1 MQIMYKKSKKMFQKR
16 LTLVSN
22 SRKMSIVTK
31 KTNEEIMKKVIT
43 TAIVLTSVFVAAQ
56 SAAAVAIP
64 EAVLGKVTKVV
75 PIESQYETYIQQQ
88 VCRNVTVPKVTY
100 VPIYETRRSVA
111 APIMGALVGGA
122 ITRGIT
128 KGSHRNEAA
137 AVGALLGAY
146 TQRNKTVEVEVG
158 RREHVVHVQERQCQ
172 IESRPETRTETTGY
186 RVTYEFEGESNTV
199 VMDQKPG
206 QFVRLRTEV
215 SVY

>member
-43 TAIVLTSVFVAAQ
+43 TAIVLTSVFVAAH

-100 VPIYETRRSVA
+100 EPIYETRRSVA

>member
-1 MQIMYKKSKKMFQKR
+1 MFQKR
-16 LTLVSN
+16 LTLMSN

-100 VPIYETRRSVA
+100 EPIYETRRSVA

-199 VMDQKPG
+199 VMDRKPG

>member
-1 MQIMYKKSKKMFQKR
+1 MFQKR
-16 LTLVSN
+16 LTLMSN

-100 VPIYETRRSVA
+100 EPIYETRRSVA

-128 KGSHRNEAA
+128 KGSH
-137 AVGALLGAY
+137 
-146 TQRNKTVEVEVG
+146 
-158 RREHVVHVQERQCQ
+158 H
-172 IESRPETRTETTGY
+172 RPRH
-186 RVTYEFEGESNTV
+186 
-199 VMDQKPG
+199 P
-206 QFVRLRTEV
+206 L
-215 SVY
+215 

>member
-1 MQIMYKKSKKMFQKR
+1 
-16 LTLVSN
+16 
-22 SRKMSIVTK
+22 
-31 KTNEEIMKKVIT
+31 
-43 TAIVLTSVFVAAQ
+43 
-56 SAAAVAIP
+56 
-64 EAVLGKVTKVV
+64 VTKVV

-100 VPIYETRRSVA
+100 EPIYETRRSVA

-199 VMDQKPG
+199 VMDRKPG

>member
-1 MQIMYKKSKKMFQKR
+1 MQIMYKKNKKMFQKR
-16 LTLVSN
+16 LTLMSN

-100 VPIYETRRSVA
+100 EPIYETRRSVA

-199 VMDQKPG
+199 VMDRKPG